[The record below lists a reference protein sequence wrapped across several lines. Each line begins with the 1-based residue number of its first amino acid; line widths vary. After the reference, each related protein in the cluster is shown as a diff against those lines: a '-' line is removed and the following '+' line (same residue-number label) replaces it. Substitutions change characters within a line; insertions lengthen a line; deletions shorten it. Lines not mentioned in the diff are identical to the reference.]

1 MIVVDASLTIAIIL
15 REENVADHAHVY
27 DTLRDEPI
35 AVPAHWPAEIANA
48 LWANFRRGRISKDR
62 LGAAVE
68 YLLAFEPEIDAAP
81 SLQVVPRLVQ
91 FAENENLTV
100 YDAIYVQLALAREA
114 TLATI
119 DADMRACGLKLNIPL
134 LPA

>member
-15 REENVADHAHVY
+15 REDNVANHVQIY

-48 LWANFRRGRISKDR
+48 LWANYRRNRISKDN
-62 LGAAVE
+62 LGIAVD
-68 YLLAFEPEIDAAP
+68 YLLAFEPQVDAAP
-81 SLQVVPRLVQ
+81 SLQAVPRLVQ
-91 FAENENLTV
+91 FAENEKLTV
-100 YDAIYVQLALAREA
+100 YDAIYVHLALAREA

-119 DADMRACGLKLNIPL
+119 DADMRACALKFNIPL